1 LVAVI
6 HRNDPTSCDHHM
18 SVRIRQVKDEEV
30 QAIRRWVDDP
40 PFRSEFLAFGR
51 DSDSIVAEKLGDV
64 VHGTEEASYLAIER
78 KTDSK
83 LIGLV
88 FSHKVPNFRYFEVGF
103 YVVPQER
110 SKGYGTKAM
119 RLLMEHIFKTESVK
133 AIVAGTSS
141 LNAASQKALLKA
153 GFKKIGTLKKTL
165 FRNGFWEDSIIYQ
178 VTSDERRLER

>member
-1 LVAVI
+1 MTPA
-6 HRNDPTSCDHHM
+6 SCDHRM

-30 QAIRRWVDDP
+30 PAILRWLEDP

-51 DSDSIVAEKLGDV
+51 DSDSVVIEKLGDV
-64 VHGTEEASYLAIER
+64 VHGKEEASYLAIER
-78 KTDSK
+78 IMDSK

-88 FSHKVPNFRYFEVGF
+88 FSHKVPNFHYFEVGF

-119 RLLMEHIFKTESVK
+119 RLLLEHIFEKRSVK
-133 AIVAGTSS
+133 TIVAGTSS

-153 GFKKIGTLKKTL
+153 GFKKVGALKKTL
-165 FRNGFWEDSIIYQ
+165 FRNGLWEDSIIYQ
-178 VTSDERRLER
+178 ATSDE

>member
-1 LVAVI
+1 MVAVVY
-6 HRNDPTSCDHHM
+6 RNDSASCGYHM
-18 SVRIRQVKDEEV
+18 SVRIRQVRDEEV
-30 QAIRRWVDDP
+30 PAIRGWVDDP

-51 DSDSIVAEKLGDV
+51 DSDSMVAEKLGDV

-78 KTDSK
+78 IKDSK

-88 FSHKVPNFRYFEVGF
+88 FSHKVPNFNYFEVGF

-119 RLLMEHIFKTESVK
+119 RLLLEHIFKTQSVK
-133 AIVAGTSS
+133 TIVAGTSS

-153 GFKKIGTLKKTL
+153 GFKKVGTLKKTL
-165 FRNGFWEDSIIYQ
+165 FRNSLWEDSIIYQ
-178 VTSDERRLER
+178 VNVR